1 MTNNFFCS
9 VTRSP
14 VARRS
19 VARQVA
25 RFGILRV
32 TTVIAGSLLALVNLG
47 SAFAAEPKIVLPLWP
62 EGSAQ
67 VAPLPQP
74 EGLAAPLTAGRQ
86 VPRLQNVANPTLAV
100 YEPPV
105 DIKNGTAVI
114 VCPGG
119 GYSILAIEHEGTAV
133 CEWLNTLGVTA
144 ILLKYRVPAR
154 KDQPNWKAPLEDG
167 QRAIELVRA
176 NAKEW
181 GLNPE
186 RIGILGFSAGHLA
199 ALASTRFE
207 TPEFADAKAT
217 TEKANIRPDFTIL
230 VYPAYMTKGKELS
243 ELLPVTSKTPT
254 AFMAHAFN
262 DPVTCE
268 SSLFYATA
276 LKKANVPFDL
286 HIYSKG
292 GHGFGMFP
300 DAGAAATWPARC
312 EDWLRASGL
321 IPEKPLAP
329 NPKK

>member
-1 MTNNFFCS
+1 MTNNFF
-9 VTRSP
+9 RFM
-14 VARRS
+14 ARR
-19 VARQVA
+19 VTC
-25 RFGILRV
+25 FDILRITAV
-32 TTVIAGSLLALVNLG
+32 MAGSLLALVNLG

-100 YEPPV
+100 YEPPA

-133 CEWLNTLGVTA
+133 CEWMNTLGVTA

-167 QRAIELVRA
+167 QKAIELVRA

-186 RIGILGFSAGHLA
+186 RIGILGFSAGGHLA

-207 TPEFADAKAT
+207 TPEFSDTKAPA
-217 TEKANIRPDFTIL
+217 EKANIRPDFTIL

-243 ELLPVTSKTPT
+243 ELLPVTSKTPP

-268 SSLFYATA
+268 SSLYYATA

-321 IPEKPLAP
+321 IPEKPLATH
-329 NPKK
+329 PKK

>member
-1 MTNNFFCS
+1 MTNNLLCT
-9 VTRSP
+9 VP
-14 VARRS
+14 RRS
-19 VARQVA
+19 VPRRVA
-25 RFGILRV
+25 RFGILRI
-32 TTVIAGSLLALVNLG
+32 TTVITGSLLALVNLG
-47 SAFAAEPKIVLPLWP
+47 SASAAEPKIIIPLWP

-100 YEPPV
+100 YEPPA

-167 QRAIELVRA
+167 QKAIELVRA

-186 RIGILGFSAGHLA
+186 RIGILGFSAGGHLA

-207 TPEFADAKAT
+207 TPEFSDDKAT

-243 ELLPVTSKTPT
+243 ELLPVTSKTPP
-254 AFMAHAFN
+254 AFMTHAFN

-268 SSLFYATA
+268 SSLYYATA

-286 HIYSKG
+286 HVYSKG